1 MHSFAV
7 NPKEYYQSFEDN
19 SFNKKHKGIKKGSPG
34 MDLENYTNRISLLN
48 DCDYFQKPESD
59 IRQVWRLTV
68 VDGKMQQ
75 KTVIKTKV
83 L

>member
-7 NPKEYYQSFEDN
+7 NPKEHYQSFEDN

-48 DCDYFQKPESD
+48 DVTIFKNQSL
-59 IRQVWRLTV
+59 IL
-68 VDGKMQQ
+68 GKYED
-75 KTVIKTKV
+75 
-83 L
+83 

>member
-19 SFNKKHKGIKKGSPG
+19 SFIKKHKGIKKGSPG

-48 DCDYFQKPESD
+48 DVTIFKNQSL
-59 IRQVWRLTV
+59 IL
-68 VDGKMQQ
+68 GKYED
-75 KTVIKTKV
+75 
-83 L
+83 